1 MDARANDEGE
11 GLSDFLQACRRVL
24 TAGVLARDRGAVLSL
39 DPSRWPRANGAG
51 PGAEA
56 LGPERAMIE
65 RGEDLQL
72 GLAAALDGAL
82 SGSEPDAAAAGL
94 LELLVDC
101 ARARFVYEETAMRL
115 RGDPARFEHVQAH
128 GWILER
134 LGAARGLLR
143 ARRAAAAR
151 AVVLRFREDLATH
164 ASTCPGAPAGDA
176 AG

>member
-39 DPSRWPRANGAG
+39 DPSLWPRAGGVEPG
-51 PGAEA
+51 PEA

-72 GLAAALDGAL
+72 GLAASLDGAL
-82 SGSEPDAAAAGL
+82 SGPEPEATAAGL
-94 LELLVDC
+94 LELLLDC

-128 GWILER
+128 GRILER

-143 ARRAAAAR
+143 TRRAAAAR
-151 AVVLRFREDLATH
+151 AVVLRFRDDLVEH
-164 ASTCPGAPAGDA
+164 ASVCPGASEAGTTR
-176 AG
+176 